1 MNLGREAPSRPVRA
15 CARTLEL
22 ESHRAV
28 VKRGLVQARA
38 EAVALAPLLFAPRV
52 SGGMADAIPAR
63 LAHVRAVGRALAHN
77 VLLFARVGRERDV
90 RLRCRWPLTDV
101 PRRCWNALKCISSTE
116 CRHTAS
122 LACSPRLWA
131 VSASLPAPLPHPPLP
146 CLFPSPS
153 PPAPLSPH
161 SLPSSREGLSSLAA
175 LVRTKRFFRCGGGG
189 AGGSGTLSK

>member
-1 MNLGREAPSRPVRA
+1 MPIADEDVGVSADAIQVHQGSHPSGPPKVRRAGQKGGVRMWILNLGREAPSRPVRA

-122 LACSPRLWA
+122 LACSP
-131 VSASLPAPLPHPPLP
+131 
-146 CLFPSPS
+146 
-153 PPAPLSPH
+153 
-161 SLPSSREGLSSLAA
+161 
-175 LVRTKRFFRCGGGG
+175 
-189 AGGSGTLSK
+189 